1 MPRRP
6 EIGNVQL
13 YPDRPLRKSDRNGY
27 VLKFYCP
34 ILCKR
39 IRRNCGTRDRRDARR
54 IQRECQERLL
64 NGDYQS
70 SDGAITATHVVQRA
84 EVPEVD
90 TAAAAK
96 STGPTW
102 QSCYDRYLD
111 HRRLR
116 VREDSLVEIVS
127 RLGIA
132 ERILEAQPR
141 QSACSEGLLM
151 ADVATLDRLE
161 YLQER
166 LLAGD
171 ECRYEERSPNTVNTL
186 MGAVMAFVRFCKG
199 RGWVLEVPALQKLE
213 SDEVMKG
220 RPITESE
227 FQKML
232 DITPKVVGASSAE
245 SWIFTLR
252 VLWESGFR
260 VGDVM
265 NFSWSDP
272 RCIHPIWPTQSNHF
286 PTIVIASSQKNGRVQ
301 EIPMLPGLVDLLE
314 SIPSKDRK
322 GWVVNPE
329 AVEFDLK
336 VKADSFKPNSKQLAK
351 AIPHY
356 SNLAIAEACGV
367 SEAAVRKWVTDLPQ
381 SPERNI
387 HLNER
392 LPKHAVVQL
401 KKDPKRSGSTTT
413 RKTERFTVERVGRII
428 CRIGMEAGIVVQHAS
443 KRTSQREKFASAH
456 DIRRGCAQRLINH
469 GVSAE
474 TLKVVMRHASF
485 STTEK
490 HYGAIRTAQNA
501 AAEIVARMKS
511 STQNSAFV
519 GGLVGGLGLEASL
532 TLDEISALKS
542 LLAKL

>member
-39 IRRNCGTRDRRDARR
+39 IRRNCGTRDRREARK

-70 SDGAITATHVVQRA
+70 SDGAISSTHVVHKA
-84 EVPEVD
+84 SSPENPASKD
-90 TAAAAK
+90 DK
-96 STGPTW
+96 SSGRPW
-102 QSCYDRYLD
+102 QECYDRYLD

-132 ERILEAQPR
+132 ERILEAQLR
-141 QSACSEGLLM
+141 ESDCREGLLM
-151 ADVATLDRLE
+151 AEVATLDRLE

-171 ECRYEERSPNTVNTL
+171 ECRYDKRSPNTVNTL

-199 RGWVLEVPALQKLE
+199 RGWVPEVPALQKLE

-220 RPITESE
+220 RPISESE
-227 FQKML
+227 FQQML
-232 DITPKVVGASSAE
+232 DVTPKVVGSSSAE
-245 SWIFTLR
+245 SWIFTLK

-265 NFSWSDP
+265 NFSWNDP
-272 RCIHPIWPTQSNHF
+272 CCIYPIWPTQSEHF

-336 VKADSFKPNSKQLAK
+336 VKSDSFKPNSKQLAK

-367 SEAAVRKWVTDLPQ
+367 SEAAVRKWVTDLPL

-392 LPKHAVVQL
+392 LPEHAVVQL
-401 KKDPKRSGSTTT
+401 KRDPNRSGSTTT
-413 RKTERFTVERVGRII
+413 RETERFTVERVGRII
-428 CRIGMEAGIVVQHAS
+428 CRIGKEAGIVVQHAS
-443 KRTSQREKFASAH
+443 KRTGQREKFASAH

-490 HYGAIRTAQNA
+490 HYGAIRSAQNA
-501 AAEIVARMKS
+501 AAEIVTRMKS

-519 GGLVGGLGLEASL
+519 GGLVGGHGSEAGLTPGEL
-532 TLDEISALKS
+532 SALKS